1 MADRQ
6 DALIEVE
13 IVYASPLIQDAVTL
27 KVPIGTRV
35 GPAIAMSGVA
45 ERHLGSDWHSA
56 AVGIFGKRTSTS
68 AVLHDHDRVEIYR
81 PLIADPKQL
90 RHRRARRREQQV
102 KR

>member
-6 DALIEVE
+6 DALIKVD
-13 IVYASPLIQDAVTL
+13 IVYALALMQNVVTL

-35 GPAIAMSGVA
+35 GQAIAMSGLA
-45 ERHLGSDWHSA
+45 ERHFGSDWHSA
-56 AVGIFGKRTSTS
+56 AVGIFGKRTSMAT
-68 AVLHDHDRVEIYR
+68 VLHDHDRVEIYR

-90 RHRRARRREQQV
+90 RRLRARRRAQV

>member
-6 DALIEVE
+6 DALIEVD
-13 IVYASPLIQDAVTL
+13 IVYALALMQNVVTL

-35 GPAIAMSGVA
+35 GQAIAMSGLA
-45 ERHLGSDWHSA
+45 ARHLGSDWHSA
-56 AVGIFGKRTSTS
+56 AVGIFGKRTSMST
-68 AVLHDHDRVEIYR
+68 VLHDHDRVEIYR

-90 RHRRARRREQQV
+90 RRRRARRREQV